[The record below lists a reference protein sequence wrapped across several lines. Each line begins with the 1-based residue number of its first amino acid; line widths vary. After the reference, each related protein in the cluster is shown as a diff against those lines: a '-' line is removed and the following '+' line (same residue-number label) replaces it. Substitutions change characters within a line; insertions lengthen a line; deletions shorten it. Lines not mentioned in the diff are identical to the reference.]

1 MIILGIDPGTARM
14 GYGVIKK
21 DGGKTLFLDA
31 GILKIHPV
39 RSSPPLG
46 PCGARLRAGA
56 TSNGVK
62 IQPSPHIF
70 LQIKTGLEKIIKKW
84 KPEIMAIEKVYFSNN
99 QKTAMSVAEARGVAI
114 LTGLENG
121 LGIKEYSPNEIKSG
135 LTGYGHADKRG
146 VAKMVN
152 LALGTPKLKVI
163 DDASDA
169 LAIAIFAA
177 GALRIE
183 KRQ

>member
-14 GYGVIKK
+14 GYGIIKK
-21 DGGKTLFLDA
+21 EGGKTLFLDA
-31 GILKIHPV
+31 GILRTHE
-39 RSSPPLG
+39 
-46 PCGARLRAGA
+46 AD
-56 TSNGVK
+56 GV
-62 IQPSPHIF
+62 HI
-70 LQIKTGLEKIIKKW
+70 LIQIKLGLEEIIKKW
-84 KPEIMAIEKVYFSNN
+84 KPEIMAIEKVYFSKN

-121 LGIKEYSPNEIKSG
+121 LEIREYSPNEIKSG

-152 LALGTPKLKVI
+152 LALGTPKLKII

-177 GALRIE
+177 GAIRIE
-183 KRQ
+183 AK

>member
-1 MIILGIDPGTARM
+1 MIILGIDPGTVRM

-21 DGGKTLFLDA
+21 SGGKILFLDA
-31 GILKIHPV
+31 GILKIKKSDS
-39 RSSPPLG
+39 R
-46 PCGARLRAGA
+46 
-56 TSNGVK
+56 
-62 IQPSPHIF
+62 HIF
-70 LQIKTGLEKIIKKW
+70 LQIKTGLEEIIKKW
-84 KPEIMAIEKVYFSNN
+84 KPEIMAIERVYFSKN
-99 QKTAMSVAEARGVAI
+99 QKTAMSVAEARGIAI

-121 LGIKEYSPNEIKSG
+121 LGIREYSPNEIKSG

-152 LALGTPKLKVI
+152 LALGTPNLKII

-183 KRQ
+183 KR

>member
-1 MIILGIDPGTARM
+1 MVILGIDPGTARM

-21 DGGKTLFLDA
+21 EGGKVFFLDA
-31 GILKIHPV
+31 GILK
-39 RSSPPLG
+39 
-46 PCGARLRAGA
+46 
-56 TSNGVK
+56 VK
-62 IQPSPHIF
+62 KSEGRHIF
-70 LQIKTGLEKIIKKW
+70 LQIKTGLEEIIGKW
-84 KPEIMAIEKVYFSNN
+84 KPEIMAVEKVYFAKN

-114 LTGLENG
+114 MTGLEAG
-121 LGIKEYSPNEIKSG
+121 TEIKEYSPNEIKSG

-152 LALGTPKLKVI
+152 LALGTPKLKII

-183 KRQ
+183 RR

>member
-21 DGGKTLFLDA
+21 EGGKTLFLDA
-31 GILKIHPV
+31 GILKIKK
-39 RSSPPLG
+39 SDSL
-46 PCGARLRAGA
+46 
-56 TSNGVK
+56 
-62 IQPSPHIF
+62 HIF
-70 LQIKTGLEKIIKKW
+70 LQIKIGLEQIIKKW
-84 KPEIMAIEKVYFSNN
+84 KPEIMAIEKVYFSKN

-114 LTGLENG
+114 LTGLEAG
-121 LGIKEYSPNEIKSG
+121 LEIKEYSPNEIKAG

-152 LALGTPKLKVI
+152 LALGTPKLKII

-177 GALRIE
+177 GALRVNN
-183 KRQ
+183 Q

>member
-21 DGGKTLFLDA
+21 EGGKTLFLDA
-31 GILKIHPV
+31 GILKIKKTDS
-39 RSSPPLG
+39 R
-46 PCGARLRAGA
+46 
-56 TSNGVK
+56 
-62 IQPSPHIF
+62 HIF
-70 LQIKTGLEKIIKKW
+70 LQIKIGLEEIIKKW

-114 LTGLENG
+114 LTGLEDG
-121 LGIKEYSPNEIKSG
+121 LEIKEYSPNEIKSG
-135 LTGYGHADKRG
+135 LTGYGHADKQG

-152 LALGTPKLKVI
+152 LALGTPKLKII

-177 GALRIE
+177 GVLRLE
-183 KRQ
+183 RR

>member
-21 DGGKTLFLDA
+21 EKGRLVFLDA
-31 GILKIHPV
+31 DIIKI
-39 RSSPPLG
+39 RKSDE
-46 PCGARLRAGA
+46 A
-56 TSNGVK
+56 
-62 IQPSPHIF
+62 HIF
-70 LQIKTGLEKIIKKW
+70 LQIKTELEKIIRKW
-84 KPEIMAIEKVYFSNN
+84 EPEIMAVEKVYFSKN

-114 LTGLENG
+114 LTGLESG
-121 LGIKEYSPNEIKSG
+121 LKIKEYSPNEIKSG

-152 LALGTPKLKVI
+152 LALSTPNLKII

-169 LAIAIFAA
+169 LAIAIFASDA
-177 GALRIE
+177 MKIAAH
-183 KRQ
+183 

>member
-21 DGGKTLFLDA
+21 DGGKISFLDA
-31 GILKIHPV
+31 GIIRIRK
-39 RSSPPLG
+39 
-46 PCGARLRAGA
+46 ADDA
-56 TSNGVK
+56 
-62 IQPSPHIF
+62 HIL
-70 LQIKTGLEKIIKKW
+70 LQIRTGLEEIIKKW
-84 KPEIMAIEKVYFSNN
+84 KPEIMAVEKVYFSKN

-114 LTGLENG
+114 LTGLENS
-121 LGIKEYSPNEIKSG
+121 LAVIEYSPNEVKSG

-152 LALGTPKLKVI
+152 LALGTPKLKVM

-177 GALRIE
+177 GAQRLIINNY
-183 KRQ
+183 

>member
-1 MIILGIDPGTARM
+1 MIILGIDPGTARV

-21 DGGKTLFLDA
+21 DGAKILFLGA
-31 GILKIHPV
+31 GILRVSKSDG
-39 RSSPPLG
+39 R
-46 PCGARLRAGA
+46 
-56 TSNGVK
+56 
-62 IQPSPHIF
+62 HIF
-70 LQIKTGLEKIIKKW
+70 LQIKIGLEKIIKKW
-84 KPEIMAIEKVYFSNN
+84 KPEIMAIEKVYFSKN

-114 LTGLENG
+114 LTGLEDG
-121 LGIKEYSPNEIKSG
+121 LAIREYSPNEIKAG

-152 LALGTPKLKVI
+152 LALGTPKLKVM

-177 GALRIE
+177 GALRVDAWPFAHKSKNMDIRRTSVE
-183 KRQ
+183 SRGNISA

>member
-14 GYGVIKK
+14 GYGIIKK
-21 DGGKTLFLDA
+21 EGGKTLFLDA

-46 PCGARLRAGA
+46 PYGARSCAGA

-62 IQPSPHIF
+62 NQNSQHIF
-70 LQIKTGLEKIIKKW
+70 LQIKIGLEEVIKKW
-84 KPEIMAIEKVYFSNN
+84 KPEIMAIEKIYFSKN

-121 LGIKEYSPNEIKSG
+121 LEIREYSPNEIKAG

-152 LALGTPKLKVI
+152 LALGTPKLKII

-177 GALRIE
+177 DALRIE
-183 KRQ
+183 ER